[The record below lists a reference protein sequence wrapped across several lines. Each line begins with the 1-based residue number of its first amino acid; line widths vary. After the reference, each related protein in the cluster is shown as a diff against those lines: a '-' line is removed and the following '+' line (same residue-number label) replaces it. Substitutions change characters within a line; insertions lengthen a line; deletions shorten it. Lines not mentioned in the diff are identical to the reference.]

1 MKSPACCGQLLSR
14 LSASLLWLSR
24 HLLTRFLTGEL
35 KQRASSYE
43 WKCVCTTGAISDE
56 FHQWD
61 GEVDCRTESDM
72 LWPQLRLR
80 LWPTAAYTT
89 LQHTTLPSRSHNG
102 NAKKSMVYGKLITP
116 QRKLAQLTCLRWIY
130 LGSNEA
136 KCGQVTNASEASRNH
151 FISARSGRG
160 ARNKGRS
167 ESSTIPTLMAGSH
180 AKCSGAS
187 CCLQQNKV
195 NLLR

>member
-1 MKSPACCGQLLSR
+1 MIMPQISGYSG
-14 LSASLLWLSR
+14 SATRNNEVTCLLWPIVVSTLCQSAVAVQAPT
-24 HLLTRFLTGEL
+24 HSVPHSGTQTES
-35 KQRASSYE
+35 SSYQ

-151 FISARSGRG
+151 FISAGSGEWG
-160 ARNKGRS
+160 GK
-167 ESSTIPTLMAGSH
+167 
-180 AKCSGAS
+180 K
-187 CCLQQNKV
+187 
-195 NLLR
+195 